1 MRIIFGPA
9 HDALH
14 VDPAAPGVYEWWY
27 FDALSDDG
35 RFALVVIFFLGTP
48 MSPYYKAVARGKT
61 PDARDWCG
69 VFVSVHERVAHEC
82 WRERAYAYNVYRGG
96 SFSPAPQPD
105 VRVGGSRM
113 AGGETMQGWRWQVNV
128 NEPGLW
134 TGRTQAALTFTA
146 PGAGSL
152 NVVAPPGHLA
162 DTDASAHNWVCV
174 APVCR
179 AEGTIALPSGK
190 SIAFRGSGYH
200 DHNFGR
206 LPFDDTDLWY
216 WGRVPLTCDD
226 GQERLAVFYHLQP
239 PAPPARPLS
248 ALLLLPVSDA
258 GPPSVTATSVLGT
271 PSQPVRSAYG
281 LRHALEVGF
290 TARDG
295 LGETRIVA
303 TLHPERG
310 AFSEGPFYR
319 RLPLTIQASEERN
332 GRALWTGAGEGIG
345 EVFRPAGLC
354 GPVAS
359 RALWSRLRRRSSP
372 TGDAA

>member
-1 MRIIFGPA
+1 MRILFGPA

-35 RFALVVIFFLGTP
+35 RFALVAIFFLGTP
-48 MSPYYKAVARGKT
+48 MSPYYKAVATRKKT
-61 PDARDWCG
+61 PDAREWCG

-82 WRERAYAYNVYRGG
+82 WRERAYAYNVYQGG
-96 SFSPAPQPD
+96 SFSPARPD
-105 VRVGGSRM
+105 VAVGASRSSGEET
-113 AGGETMQGWRWQVNV
+113 AGDWRWQVNV
-128 NEPGLW
+128 DEPGLW

-146 PGAGSL
+146 LAAGSL
-152 NVVAPPGHLA
+152 NALAPLGHSA
-162 DTDASAHNWVCV
+162 DAAAHTWVCV

-179 AEGTIALPSGK
+179 AEGTFTLPSGK
-190 SIAFRGSGYH
+190 TIAFRGSGYH

-216 WGRVPLTCDD
+216 WGRAPLACDD
-226 GQERLAVFYHLQP
+226 GQARLAVFYHLQP
-239 PAPPARPLS
+239 PVPPARPLS
-248 ALLLLPVSDA
+248 ALLLLPVQDA
-258 GPPSVTATSVLGT
+258 EPPFVATTQVLGA
-271 PSQPVRSAYG
+271 PRQPVRSAYG

-290 TARDG
+290 TTGDAPG
-295 LGETRIVA
+295 PTQIVA
-303 TLHPERG
+303 SLHPERG

-332 GRALWTGAGEGIG
+332 GRPVWSGAGEGIG

-372 TGDAA
+372 KGSAA